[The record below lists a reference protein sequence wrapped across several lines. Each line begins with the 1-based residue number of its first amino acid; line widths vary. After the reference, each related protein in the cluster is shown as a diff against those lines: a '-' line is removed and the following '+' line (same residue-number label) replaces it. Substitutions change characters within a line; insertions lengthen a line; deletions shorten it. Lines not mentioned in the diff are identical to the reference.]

1 MISEKKLVKALNFE
15 VIVPSRDG
23 MLPIHEAD
31 VNRPGLQLT
40 GFWDFFAYERP
51 QLFGKVE
58 MAYMETLDH
67 DTLQARLNT
76 YFGFQL
82 PCIIICRSMDIPEA
96 MLECA
101 RKRHIP
107 VYRTKVNTV
116 HLEMTLINYLRTEL
130 APHKT
135 MHGVLV
141 DVYGVGMLITG
152 NSGVGKSEAALEL
165 VKRGHRLVAD
175 DVVDV
180 CRVTDTRLTGT
191 APERTRHFMEI
202 RGVGII
208 DIYTMY
214 GVSSVIREKSID
226 MQVHMEL
233 WQEGHAYDRLGLDN
247 LTANILGVDIPY
259 LLLPIHPGRNIAIVL
274 EVAARNLR
282 LKQMGYSAAEE
293 VLRRQTGI
301 MTRAYGMPEN
311 DEESAENGGEE

>member
-1 MISEKKLVKALNFE
+1 MISEKKLVEALNFE

-23 MLPIHEAD
+23 MLPINEAD

-58 MAYMETLDH
+58 MAYLETLDEE
-67 DTLQARLNT
+67 TLNTRLNT

-96 MLECA
+96 MLKCA
-101 RKRHIP
+101 KRRHIP
-107 VYRTKVNTV
+107 VYRTKENTV
-116 HLEMTLINYLRTEL
+116 RLEMTLINYLRTEL

-175 DVVDV
+175 DIVDI

-202 RGVGII
+202 RGIGII
-208 DIYTMY
+208 DVYTMY

-226 MQVHMEL
+226 MEVHMEL
-233 WQEGHAYDRLGLDN
+233 WQEGHTYERLGLDSRS
-247 LTANILGVDIPY
+247 TTILGVKVPQ

-301 MTRAYGMPEN
+301 MTRAYGYPEN
-311 DEESAENGGEE
+311 SDSTNEEEE

>member
-1 MISEKKLVKALNFE
+1 Y
-15 VIVPSRDG
+15 
-23 MLPIHEAD
+23 
-31 VNRPGLQLT
+31 
-40 GFWDFFAYERP
+40 FAFERP

-58 MAYMETLDH
+58 MAYLETLDEE
-67 DTLQARLNT
+67 TLRARLNT
-76 YFGFQL
+76 YFGFKL
-82 PCIIICRSMDIPEA
+82 PCIIVCRSMEIPKA

-101 RKRHIP
+101 RIRHIP
-107 VYRTKVNTV
+107 IYRTKENTV
-116 HLEMTLINYLRTEL
+116 KLEMTLINYLNSEL

-141 DVYGVGMLITG
+141 DVYGVGLLITG

-175 DVVDV
+175 DAVDI
-180 CRVTDTRLTGT
+180 CRVNDTRLVGR

-208 DIYTMY
+208 DVYTMY

-226 MQVHMEL
+226 MEVHMEL
-233 WQEGHAYDRLGLDN
+233 WQEGRNYERLGLDDSA
-247 LTANILGVDIPY
+247 TTILGVKIPQ

-293 VLRRQTGI
+293 LLRRQMSAFET
-301 MTRAYGMPEN
+301 N
-311 DEESAENGGEE
+311 KKQFDEEEK

>member
-1 MISEKKLVKALNFE
+1 MISEKKLIKAMNFE
-15 VIVPSRDG
+15 VIVPSTDG
-23 MLPIHEAD
+23 TLPISEAD

-40 GFWDFFAYERP
+40 GFWDYFAFERP

-58 MAYMETLDH
+58 MAYLETLDEE
-67 DTLQARLNT
+67 TLRARLNT
-76 YFGFQL
+76 YFGFKL
-82 PCIIICRSMDIPEA
+82 PCIIVCRSMEIPKA

-101 RKRHIP
+101 RIRHIP
-107 VYRTKVNTV
+107 IYRTKENTV
-116 HLEMTLINYLRTEL
+116 KLEMTLINYLNSEL

-141 DVYGVGMLITG
+141 DVYGVGLLITG

-175 DVVDV
+175 DAVDI
-180 CRVTDTRLTGT
+180 CRVNDTRLVGR

-226 MQVHMEL
+226 MEVHMEL
-233 WQEGHAYDRLGLDN
+233 WQEGRNYERLGLDDS
-247 LTANILGVDIPY
+247 TTTILGVKIPQ

-293 VLRRQTGI
+293 LLRRQMSAFET
-301 MTRAYGMPEN
+301 N
-311 DEESAENGGEE
+311 KKQFDEEEK